1 MHWRDLP
8 RDVDEV
14 VNYVG
19 AMNYG
24 LARLA
29 ELPVSVRLIRE
40 IHERLLQGVRGA
52 ADARRAAPHAELDR
66 PGRLHPQRSH
76 FRAAAAARGA
86 RGAGRAGNLPAR

>member
-1 MHWRDLP
+1 MPRGIHSPDLP

-40 IHERLLQGVRGA
+40 IHERLLQG
-52 ADARRAAPHAELDR
+52 
-66 PGRLHPQRSH
+66 
-76 FRAAAAARGA
+76 ARGA
-86 RGAGRAGNLPAR
+86 RLTPGELRRTQN